1 MRGTPVQG
9 THHPGGA
16 DERAKVRPSADQCS
30 TPVWSNGSNI
40 GLEVGKDV
48 GRGGKE
54 GMVSVLG
61 VGGDE
66 TNGARLLLLSL
77 SLTLS
82 PQVSKLSSDST
93 NGIIARIHSANRMMR
108 DDKGERGETVRERG
122 ERGRERGE
130 DP

>member
-1 MRGTPVQG
+1 
-9 THHPGGA
+9 
-16 DERAKVRPSADQCS
+16 
-30 TPVWSNGSNI
+30 
-40 GLEVGKDV
+40 
-48 GRGGKE
+48 
-54 GMVSVLG
+54 MVSVLG

-66 TNGARLLLLSL
+66 TYGARLLLLSL

-130 DP
+130 DT